1 MRFTGSIPV
10 LGSNEN
16 CVGASGFYKKGKLI
30 KPISI
35 FEEDSHGKAK
45 V

>member
-1 MRFTGSIPV
+1 

-16 CVGASGFYKKGKLI
+16 SVGAPVFYKKGKLI
-30 KPISI
+30 KHIGI